1 MKIIIDIFVIVSC
14 IAIIY
19 IAIHYLIID
28 INNAKRIEQIDEEKN
43 NTQIQIYEINRRVV
57 ALEKENQDEE
67 RDSTRK
73 NKTSD
78 KHTGRNR

>member
-28 INNAKRIEQIDEEKN
+28 INNAKKIEQIDEEKN

-57 ALEKENQDEE
+57 ALEKENQDEK